1 MTKFREE
8 LRFPIVP
15 FSWKSLPKSEENT
28 YFWAKA
34 FSQNLSYMPTLHK
47 LLLDS
52 FINMHK
58 NNTCVI
64 RIFSSDSISPH
75 CKQTLHWSLFTFNAR
90 YTTIVVSIKRLSL
103 TCKRKYYYCVLHT
116 FWLDYASLVQT
127 GFIYLW
133 TLAIVRYVYCI
144 LHYLL
149 TTI

>member
-1 MTKFREE
+1 MGDLALYKPQWDE
-8 LRFPIVP
+8 
-15 FSWKSLPKSEENT
+15 
-28 YFWAKA
+28 A
-34 FSQNLSYMPTLHK
+34 FSKRESLFLSNNVFTKSFLNAHTTHVL
-47 LLLDS
+47 LLLD
-52 FINMHK
+52 MHK

-64 RIFSSDSISPH
+64 RIFFSSDSISPH

-144 LHYLL
+144 LHYLV